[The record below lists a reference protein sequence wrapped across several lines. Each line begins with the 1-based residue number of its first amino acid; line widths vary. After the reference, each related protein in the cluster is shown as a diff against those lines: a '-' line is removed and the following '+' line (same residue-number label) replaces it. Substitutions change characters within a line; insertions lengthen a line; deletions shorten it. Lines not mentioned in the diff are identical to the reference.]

1 MIQTRILLLFILI
14 FPLLVYSQ
22 EIDSIKIA
30 NVNKKARALDRSGDF
45 QLAYQMINDLL
56 SKFENDIDTKYLAY
70 SLQTKASIEKNLGFH
85 KTSIETAKQAL
96 EISLKEKDTFNIAFD
111 YNLIGIG
118 YYFLSNYDS
127 TIIYYEKSYEL
138 KKKINA
144 NERVLAVSAYNLGI
158 VYEDLAQ
165 PKKALELYLE
175 AEKNLVNSGLE
186 NTFLS
191 DVYIG
196 IAHLYFYQKDINKA
210 SGYAEKAM
218 DVGLKSYGEFNPNM
232 TFVYTSYANILEN
245 EGKYKESIELLKKAL
260 KIRESTYGSNHEWTC
275 ESYYDLGNA
284 FVLDEQFD
292 QAEKYYKKAIV
303 IGETIQSSKNL
314 YNAKS
319 YLANFYVDQNKNLEA
334 AEKLLKN
341 VLKNNISIFGKL
353 GELVSENYYYLAK
366 IAMIKK
372 SDNEFW
378 NYLSL
383 ARDAAG
389 YSSKEF
395 GKTIAPFQALDA
407 LILESEWYQEK
418 YEITGEISFL
428 EYSYKHI
435 DDKVKLIKF
444 IQKNFSSDRS
454 RINLAN
460 EYREVFENG
469 LNTCWALYHKTN
481 KDSKYL
487 NKAFELSETN
497 RNTSLLEGIQN
508 EQLKKYSN
516 IPTDLLTLERRI
528 KQKLAQVKLDLYYE
542 QTSSDPDKSIFGEF
556 LQQRISLSNRLDSL
570 HASFDLDYPKY
581 KDLKHEVKIIQPS
594 NIQLEMDDN
603 SQLIAYF
610 LGERNLYTFNI
621 TKENITFLKG
631 EVVENVTKEI
641 ETLKIKLISQQN
653 IEESSKKLYNYL
665 LDQQIDLSKSNLV
678 IIPDNVLNYI
688 PFEILADDEN
698 ILLMENFTIS
708 YSGSVH
714 LYSELNNEYYKYD
727 LPNYWLG
734 FSSEN
739 DKNNK
744 LTATNNEVK
753 IISDLIDGSTFIGKE
768 SKKENFFIHN
778 KDYSV
783 LHFAMH
789 ARIDNTN
796 PLNNRLVF
804 SDGELTSSEIYV
816 SEIKANLAVLSAC
829 NTGFGKLEKGEGI
842 MSMARAFNYAGVPS
856 VIMSLWKVPDKETK
870 TIMVAFYKHLKK
882 GKTKSEALREAKK
895 DYLKSVND
903 NYLKHPYFWSGF
915 IISGNTNA
923 LVPPVNNNYYYL
935 GGILFLGLIIAG
947 MKIKKT
953 KLNQ

>member
-1 MIQTRILLLFILI
+1 MIQSRILLLFVLI
-14 FPLLVYSQ
+14 FPLLIYSQ
-22 EIDSIKIA
+22 KIDSIKIA
-30 NVNKKARALDRSGDF
+30 DVNKKARALDRSGDF
-45 QLAYQMINDLL
+45 QLAYQMINDLI
-56 SKFENDIDTKYLAY
+56 SKFENDIDSKYLAY

-96 EISLKEKDTFNIAFD
+96 GISLKEKDTFNIAFD

-127 TIIYYEKSYEL
+127 TMIFYEKSYDL

-144 NERVLAVSAYNLGI
+144 DERVLAVSAYNLGI

-175 AEKNLVNSGLE
+175 AEKNLVNSGNE

-191 DVYIG
+191 DIYSG

-210 SGYAEKAM
+210 SEYAEKAM

-232 TFVYTSYANILEN
+232 TFVYTSYANILESK
-245 EGKYKESIELLKKAL
+245 GKYKESIELLKKAL

-284 FVLDEQFD
+284 FILDKQFS
-292 QAEKYYKKAIV
+292 QAEKHYKKAIV
-303 IGETIQSSKNL
+303 IGETLQSSKNL

-319 YLANFYVDQNKNLEA
+319 YLANFYVDQNKNLAE
-334 AEKLLKN
+334 AEKLLIN
-341 VLKNNISIFGKL
+341 VLKYNISTYGDKND
-353 GELVSENYYYLAK
+353 LVSESYYYLAK
-366 IAMIKK
+366 IAKIKRFE
-372 SDNEFW
+372 NEFW
-378 NYLSL
+378 DYLSL

-389 YSSKEF
+389 YSSEEL
-395 GKTIAPFQALDA
+395 GKIIAPFQALDA
-407 LILESEWYQEK
+407 LILEGEWYQKE
-418 YEITGEISFL
+418 YEIRGELEFL
-428 EYSYKHI
+428 EHRYKHI
-435 DDKVKLIKF
+435 DEEITLIKF

-469 LNTCWALYHKTN
+469 LNTCWALYHKSK
-481 KDSKYL
+481 KDSKYI

-508 EQLKKYSN
+508 EQFKKHAN
-516 IPTDLLTLERRI
+516 IPSDLLNLERQI
-528 KQKLAQVKLDLYYE
+528 KQKLARVKLDLYYE
-542 QTSSDPDKSIFGEF
+542 QTSSNPDKSILGEF
-556 LQQRISLSNRLDSL
+556 LQQRILLSNRLDSL
-570 HASFDLDYPKY
+570 HTSFDLEFPKY
-581 KDLKHEVKIIQPS
+581 SVLKYEAKIIKPS
-594 NIQLEMDDN
+594 NIQFEMDND
-603 SQLIAYF
+603 SQLITYF
-610 LGERNLYTFNI
+610 LGENNLYTFNI

-631 EVVENVTKEI
+631 EVVEKVTKEI
-641 ETLKIKLISQQN
+641 ENLKMKLLSQKD
-653 IEESSKKLYNYL
+653 IEESCKELYIYL
-665 LDQQIDLSKSNLV
+665 LDQQIELSKSNLV

-688 PFEILADDEN
+688 PFEILANDEN
-698 ILLMENFTIS
+698 IPLMENFTIS

-714 LYSELNNEYYKYD
+714 LYLELNNEYYTYD
-727 LPNYWLG
+727 QPNYWLG

-739 DKNNK
+739 NQNNK

-778 KDYSV
+778 QGYSV

-789 ARIDNTN
+789 AKIDNNN
-796 PLNNRLVF
+796 PLNNSLVF
-804 SDGELTSSEIYV
+804 SDGDLTSSEIYV
-816 SEIKANLAVLSAC
+816 SDIKANLAVLSAC

-856 VIMSLWKVPDKETK
+856 VVMSLWKVPDKETK

-923 LVPPVNNNYYYL
+923 LVPPVNNYYYYY
-935 GGILFLGLIIAG
+935 GGILFLGLIITG
-947 MKIKKT
+947 MRIIKNKA
-953 KLNQ
+953 